1 MVVPVTVTKILY
13 QAVSHSLP
21 HGGSNSGL
29 IHTCLE
35 EALAEKSGNV
45 NEGLAEGTGLSSWPT
60 QQDSFLYC
68 SHLAHTFVYVLKEK
82 P

>member
-1 MVVPVTVTKILY
+1 MTVTKILY

-21 HGGSNSGL
+21 HGGSSSSL

-45 NEGLAEGTGLSSWPT
+45 NEGLAEGDRTLQLVYSAGHC
-60 QQDSFLYC
+60 FLHC
-68 SHLAHTFVYVLKEK
+68 SHLSHTFVYMLKEK